1 MFSNPKKGLCRA
13 VRGASTLL
21 PVAYRSQRDPKQ
33 LSKLLLRE
41 VETRTDCI
49 RIWLINEVD
58 TLSIHVHIARR
69 VVDCL
74 FDTRFQLFKHVVI
87 SRQACFVAV

>member
-1 MFSNPKKGLCRA
+1 MFSNPKKRLRRA

-21 PVAYRSQRDPKQ
+21 PVTYRSQRDPKQ
-33 LSKLLLRE
+33 LGKLFLRE
-41 VETRTDCI
+41 VETRTDCT

-58 TLSIHVHIARR
+58 TLGIHVDIARC

-87 SRQACFVAV
+87 H